1 MKLTR
6 AVTRETIFHA
16 KSKMQPLGEQMNLPV
31 REAQSATSSLPYG
44 NGYALGKFTSLLLSI
59 YLVSRSTDPFT
70 RFSILFRSP
79 LSLFPSR
86 STFNPL
92 CNAVVFTL
100 RINLCG
106 KALVFRL
113 TRCYISIRTKH
124 RFAAKCK
131 SNSDRANFDWNFDCK
146 NKKKRYA
153 IMKRV
158 WHK

>member
-1 MKLTR
+1 MRVICSRVDFFFIFDIFPDFYPDGVIRQMEISYKISQIRSLTNMKLMR

-79 LSLFPSR
+79 LTLFPHDLLSTLSVTSSSSR
-86 STFNPL
+86 
-92 CNAVVFTL
+92 
-100 RINLCG
+100 
-106 KALVFRL
+106 
-113 TRCYISIRTKH
+113 
-124 RFAAKCK
+124 
-131 SNSDRANFDWNFDCK
+131 
-146 NKKKRYA
+146 
-153 IMKRV
+153 
-158 WHK
+158 